1 MAVAAP
7 AGSLSSTWYCAA
19 GTAVRGARP
28 TRWWWSPTPGLA
40 HSQPRSRWSPS
51 PAVRGTR
58 QVVAPPHSRVRVLL
72 RSILTAPFVAALVEV
87 RGGGVSVDREVTG
100 PNGYDAGPCASSSS
114 DHWYFAAGNTLRGA
128 NEYLALFNPYPD
140 DASVD
145 MTFVTEQGPTGAAP
159 VAGVSGPGSFLA
171 GRASQ
176 LGTGQPAF
184 APRRSGR
191 GPVGPARGRSV
202 AGVRRHG

>member
-1 MAVAAP
+1 M
-7 AGSLSSTWYCAA
+7 
-19 GTAVRGARP
+19 
-28 TRWWWSPTPGLA
+28 
-40 HSQPRSRWSPS
+40 
-51 PAVRGTR
+51 
-58 QVVAPPHSRVRVLL
+58 RVLL

-145 MTFVTEQGPTGAAP
+145 MTFMTEQGP
-159 VAGVSGPGSFLA
+159 
-171 GRASQ
+171 R
-176 LGTGQPAF
+176 
-184 APRRSGR
+184 APRRLQAFPVPGRSLRVVHLNTARVNRHSPLAAQVVARSGR
-191 GPVGPARGRSV
+191 LVVDRLQVFDGTGDPVGSGQRGIPQTDPPRGLTV
-202 AGVRRHG
+202 ATGVTRPVTAWVFPTGGKLAGQA